1 VLELSSDVTI
11 LCEDCSTISICIAV
25 HQVDGLLESVHADDH
40 HDGSEDLLVVA
51 DLAWAGM
58 INNSG
63 ADEVTLLE
71 AWHLVPSS
79 IEKNLAFF
87 VRLSDD
93 ALDSL
98 FRLLSDKRSDIWVV
112 DTSADCEL
120 LGPLND
126 FRDPLL

>member
-1 VLELSSDVTI
+1 
-11 LCEDCSTISICIAV
+11 
-25 HQVDGLLESVHADDH
+25 
-40 HDGSEDLLVVA
+40 
-51 DLAWAGM
+51 M
-58 INNSG
+58 INNSR
-63 ADEVTLLE
+63 ANEVTLLE
-71 AWHLVPSS
+71 AWHLVASS

-93 ALDSL
+93 AFYSL

-112 DTSADCEL
+112 DSSAYCEL